1 MSIVIGAATIQNVF
15 SAACALSAQWSSNPN
30 TQRLYCLGDWES
42 SNSYKRPTTTLSM
55 TFYADGS
62 TTNYSTAPSVSC
74 SDANTVAGGINP
86 AGCGGGAALDPVT
99 GPWFVTSYSY
109 NKDDA
114 AMPGQESWSFQKWDT
129 GGDSSVTL
137 PTYVLR
143 GISEGQT
150 SDQSLTGVN
159 LVSSSITNSSTG
171 SVSAGGFGK
180 AYDME
185 NGTVTSIGG
194 SSSPS
199 GETGQGSAN
208 IPYTP
213 LYIS

>member
-1 MSIVIGAATIQNVF
+1 MSVVIGAATIQTIF
-15 SAACALSAQWSSNPN
+15 GSACAISAQWSSNPN

-42 SNSYKRPTTTLSM
+42 TSVYKRPTTTLSM

-62 TTNYSTAPSVSC
+62 TSSYNTEPSTSC
-74 SDANTVAGGINP
+74 ADANTIAGGLDP
-86 AGCGGGAALDPVT
+86 AGCGGGAALSAIT

-109 NKDDA
+109 SKDDA
-114 AMPGQESWSFQKWDT
+114 AMPGQESWSMQKWDT
-129 GGDSSVTL
+129 GGDPTVTL

-143 GISEGQT
+143 GIAEGST
-150 SDQSLTGVN
+150 SDQTLTGISLTGT
-159 LVSSSITNSSTG
+159 LTDSSTG

-180 AYDME
+180 AYEME
-185 NGTVTSIGG
+185 QGTVVSVGNA
-194 SSSPS
+194 SSPS

-213 LYIS
+213 LYI